1 MSPGIIQIVI
11 FKFVSSPLNP
21 LQTPGDLLEYVEVD
35 QKALKDLM
43 EKYLEQLYEY
53 NEKLPKGIRLKVIHY
68 VRSKG
73 KTYMY
78 IGKYFYKYETDGKK
92 VKWRYLGKEPPAGCP
107 PPPPNPL
114 EGLVCLIKN
123 GKVLVR
129 KDVYEKYFRKN
140 EIKNV

>member
-1 MSPGIIQIVI
+1 MQ
-11 FKFVSSPLNP
+11 
-21 LQTPGDLLEYVEVD
+21 YVEVD
-35 QKALKDLM
+35 QRELRELV
-43 EKYLEQLYEY
+43 EKYMKELYEY

-78 IGKYFYKYETDGKK
+78 IGKYFYKYETDGRK
-92 VKWRYLGKEPPAGCP
+92 VKWKYLGKEPPEGCP

-114 EGLVCLIKN
+114 EGLVCVIKD

-129 KDVYEKYFRKN
+129 KDLYEKYFKRV
-140 EIKNV
+140 EARSS